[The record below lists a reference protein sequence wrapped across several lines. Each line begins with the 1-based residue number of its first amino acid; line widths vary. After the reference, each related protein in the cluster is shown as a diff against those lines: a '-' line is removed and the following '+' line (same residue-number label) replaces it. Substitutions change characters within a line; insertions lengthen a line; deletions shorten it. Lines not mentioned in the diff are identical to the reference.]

1 MSRVDRLQVAA
12 CIIVCAAS
20 VTPTNAQ
27 EATTQSDKGAN
38 EIASEVTE
46 EVLNTTAPA
55 FAALGV
61 SGQTITEPEGLKTA
75 AFSLINGTDLDGK
88 ALTGIGIQFA
98 PAQLIPGLNVDY
110 RDYRDNWGD
119 RAFARLQITGAYVRG
134 EPNNG
139 LKPERAAIG
148 AIWVPFDT
156 TDPFSNKELDTCVR
170 AAFRDNPL
178 GGGADSHGSGTVTNT
193 ALTTALAEC
202 REKYVR
208 SATMGYSSQVG
219 FAKLFRR
226 RDGGTGPIAGAGFA
240 ASGVVSIGLD
250 CLLRKCRPEDVP
262 DPDGSHIGGKLL
274 LGAVFRE
281 REPIINPLNDKQLID
296 RNRQSYGGKL
306 VVGNARAWW
315 LGGEFLHQRASYQ
328 GLGSDNF
335 TTYTASL
342 DIKVG
347 KGLWLATNYSDSSGD
362 NFGKSSQFTAGLKF
376 SLQPSLSSGGE

>member
-1 MSRVDRLQVAA
+1 MSRVDRLQAAA
-12 CIIVCAAS
+12 CIIMCAAS
-20 VTPTNAQ
+20 ATQANAQ
-27 EATTQSDKGAN
+27 EATAQSDKAAN
-38 EIASEVTE
+38 AIASEVTE
-46 EVLNTTAPA
+46 EVLNSTAPA

-61 SGQTITEPEGLKTA
+61 SGQTITDPEGLKTA

-110 RDYRDNWGD
+110 ADYRDNWGD

-156 TDPFSNKELDTCVR
+156 TDPFSNKDLDRCLR
-170 AAFRDNPL
+170 AAFHDNRLP
-178 GGGADSHGSGTVTNT
+178 GGADSNGTGIITNEPLK
-193 ALTTALAEC
+193 AALAGC

-208 SATMGYSSQVG
+208 SATMGHSAQVG
-219 FAKLFRR
+219 FAKLFKR
-226 RDGGTGPIAGAGFA
+226 RDGGTGPMAGAGFA

-250 CLLRKCRPEDVP
+250 CLLRKCRPGDGP

-274 LGAVFRE
+274 LGAVYRN

-342 DIKVG
+342 DVKVG
-347 KGLWLATNYSDSSGD
+347 KGLWLASTYANSSGE
-362 NFGKSSQFTAGLKF
+362 NFGQSSQFTAGLKF
-376 SLQPSLSSGGE
+376 ALQPSLSSGGE